1 MLGRSQHCRDH
12 RYEQRVEGV
21 IAIRGDR
28 QDLAYS
34 ETEWRAR
41 CGRFFDDNRDNINCV
56 PDDWDDP
63 NFYRSLPADPEGL
76 LRWLRDYTAPRG
88 STPEAMFHIA
98 IEILR
103 AGMMPPDVKA
113 QWYRAIAGIDGVETV
128 EQTTLDG

>member
-63 NFYRSLPADPEGL
+63 NFYRSLPAARCPL
-76 LRWLRDYTAPRG
+76 TPRG
-88 STPEAMFHIA
+88 CFDGSATTRRRAVRRRKRCSTSR
-98 IEILR
+98 L
-103 AGMMPPDVKA
+103 K
-113 QWYRAIAGIDGVETV
+113 Y
-128 EQTTLDG
+128 